1 MGENAAVSTLVLF
14 CRRPLEGVGK
24 QRIAATAGTAVAR
37 ELGERLLASALED
50 AASWPGPVA
59 LSPADGAD
67 LDWAGTLLT
76 RPAEVVAQGD
86 GNLGERLH
94 RVDQSLRAQ
103 GHEQLLYIGS
113 DAPLLD
119 FVYYARA
126 RLALRHADIV
136 LGPAEDGG
144 VTLMGGRVPWPQLA
158 DLPWETA
165 ALGDALDRRCRSRG
179 LTVHRL
185 ETSYDV
191 DEVEILPRLYRDLA
205 RDPRPARL
213 ALRAWLETSAAEL
226 IVGKAPDASPAW

>member
-1 MGENAAVSTLVLF
+1 M
-14 CRRPLEGVGK
+14 EGVGK
-24 QRIAATAGTAVAR
+24 QRIAATEGAAMAR
-37 ELGERLLASALED
+37 QLGERLLAAAIED

-67 LDWAGTLLT
+67 LDWAGTLLN
-76 RPAEVVAQGD
+76 RQAEVIAQGD
-86 GNLGERLH
+86 GNLGERLRH
-94 RVDQSLRAQ
+94 VDQALRRQ
-103 GHEQLLYIGS
+103 GHEQLFYIGS

-126 RLALRHADIV
+126 RQALRHADVV

-144 VTLMGGRVPWPQLA
+144 VTLMGGRVPWPELA

-165 ALGDALDRRCRSRG
+165 ALGAALDRRCRSRG
-179 LTVHRL
+179 LTVHQL
-185 ETSYDV
+185 ERRYDV
-191 DEVEILPRLYRDLA
+191 DDVEILPRLYRELA

-226 IVGKAPDASPAW
+226 IVSKVPDDSPAW